1 MRLMGGRVP
10 FTIPLSWFYLG
21 LSAYLLGSLGARARG
36 LRPVAWWGVALG
48 GWFLTVWDLVL
59 DPALAHESLPVRFW
73 GWHETGP
80 YFGMPLHNVAG
91 WTATGLLFMAVS
103 RLLWRSD
110 PPLDR
115 VPVWLPLGMYAATIG
130 FASALSASVGLVAP
144 IGLAILLGLVP
155 ALGLL
160 GRPWLDQVRRA
171 PQPA

>member
-10 FTIPLSWFYLG
+10 FTIPLSWFYWFYLG

-91 WTATGLLFMAVS
+91 WTALGLLFMAVS

-110 PPLDR
+110 PPL
-115 VPVWLPLGMYAATIG
+115 VGCPSG
-130 FASALSASVGLVAP
+130 FR
-144 IGLAILLGLVP
+144 
-155 ALGLL
+155 L
-160 GRPWLDQVRRA
+160 GRMPPLSDSRRL
-171 PQPA
+171 